1 MLDNLKKDYSKAKR
15 KRLRDFNHGVQNHP
29 AVRAAEAIPG
39 NGSRV
44 RQHDAVSQGSHGDPA
59 CSECVE
65 DKIWDK
71 TAPSKA
77 ASAIGA
83 AKDVV
88 KSKIKSK

>member
-1 MLDNLKKDYSKAKR
+1 MLDKLKKDYSKAKR
-15 KRLRDFNHGVQNHP
+15 SRLHAFNHGVQNHP

-44 RQHDAVSQGSHGDPA
+44 SQHDAVAQGSHSDPN

-65 DKIWDK
+65 DMIWNK
-71 TAPSKA
+71 TAPSKTVEA
-77 ASAIGA
+77 LSA

-88 KSKIKSK
+88 KSRLKGN

>member
-44 RQHDAVSQGSHGDPA
+44 RTHEALSPGSHGDPS
-59 CSECVE
+59 CSFCVE

-71 TAPSKA
+71 TAPSKT

-88 KSKIKSK
+88 KSKLKGK